1 LGASGGDWEFRRLEV
16 ERLGA
21 ESLEDES
28 LEDESLE
35 DEFLEDEFLEDEFL
49 EDESLGAAFST
60 DTRRRERFLRAGLL
74 LLSLLVSA

>member
-1 LGASGGDWEFRRLEV
+1 MGASGGDWEFRRLEV

-28 LEDESLE
+28 LEDE
-35 DEFLEDEFLEDEFL
+35 FLEDEFLEDEFL
-49 EDESLGAAFST
+49 EDESLGAEFST